1 MRSSRVLLIAL
12 LVVAAVVV
20 VWRVSGRF
28 RHANPPPS
36 VSDRSATSPLN
47 MPGGGPAP
55 VDAYAVYSD
64 LYKEPAGE
72 PLVFSNDSITDIPQ
86 VNGSCLK
93 PSTPEER
100 ELTAA
105 FEAANQQTHGWEE
118 KFTVAQGYRLLTH
131 SQASDA
137 QACIQTHMQDAAK
150 CAPYAQVHHVRYLGV
165 PGFDQARTHALVSVV
180 KMCGRYCG
188 NGGIFEV
195 EKSRAG
201 WKRSDPSDFTREC
214 SWMY

>member
-1 MRSSRVLLIAL
+1 MRSSRVFLIVL

-28 RHANPPPS
+28 RHANPVPA

-55 VDAYAVYSD
+55 ADAYAVYSD

-105 FEAANQQTHGWEE
+105 FEAANQQTHRWEE
-118 KFTVAQGYRLLTH
+118 KFNIAQGYRLFTR
-131 SQASDA
+131 SQATDA
-137 QACIQTHMQDAAK
+137 QSCIQTHMQDAAK
-150 CAPYAQVHHVRYLGV
+150 CAPYAQIHHVRYLGV

-195 EKSRAG
+195 EKSGAG